1 MANTIEMNVVATDE
15 APRSDHGRGEKV
27 RFELNFMV
35 MMLGVG
41 RTKEANDAYIRL
53 RDLANE
59 LD

>member
-15 APRSDHGRGEKV
+15 APDQTIGEKI

-35 MMLGVG
+35 MMLTVG

>member
-15 APRSDHGRGEKV
+15 APDQTIGEKV
-27 RFELNFMV
+27 RFELDFMV
-35 MMLGVG
+35 LMMRAA

-53 RDLANE
+53 RALANE

>member
-15 APRSDHGRGEKV
+15 APDQTIGEKV
-27 RFELNFMV
+27 RFELDFMV
-35 MMLGVG
+35 LMMGVG